1 MPLFCT
7 NLFTPFIQC
16 QEEKTTTT
24 SLSFLL
30 MASFYFGGISER
42 ASVLEKVKLTIVDS
56 ASADHRYYLKQEQLC
71 HHVDCL
77 GDSPDDDGD
86 EEPGHGG
93 GQASRPHDQVQ
104 EGRHP
109 DSLGTATRGP
119 CACCSERFRWERG
132 CVSLSLLISDNCPG
146 PAVYE
151 WWEIPGKFRRPVIDQ
166 SECDVINMG
175 GGDKLW

>member
-1 MPLFCT
+1 MSY
-7 NLFTPFIQC
+7 
-16 QEEKTTTT
+16 QEEKTTTR
-24 SLSFLL
+24 SLAFL
-30 MASFYFGGISER
+30 FFGFILLWWNFRASER
-42 ASVLEKVKLTIVDS
+42 SVLEKVKLTDYYIVVS
-56 ASADHRYYLKQEQLC
+56 ASADYRYYLKQEELC

-93 GQASRPHDQVQ
+93 GEASRPHDQVQ

-109 DSLGTATRGP
+109 DSIGTTTRGP
-119 CACCSERFRWERG
+119 CDCCSERFRWERG
-132 CVSLSLLISDNCPG
+132 WLSLSLLISDNCAG